1 MAGVKR
7 RPLTRRIDAAVLTA
21 LVIENG
27 DGSDLLTDYFAA
39 GDAVASGPVFGA
51 RDPGPSARDA
61 GRARFYCA
69 PYSMRMALR
78 VSSSAAL
85 EPSAIIGTVNE
96 NCVDVIV
103 CHVLA

>member
-51 RDPGPSARDA
+51 RDPGPSAGCRAGTLLLRTVFNADGAASELECCTRAERDHWH
-61 GRARFYCA
+61 G
-69 PYSMRMALR
+69 
-78 VSSSAAL
+78 
-85 EPSAIIGTVNE
+85 
-96 NCVDVIV
+96 
-103 CHVLA
+103 